1 MELKHSYTFKNIPID
16 IVWNTIQDKDV
27 LKEVLPGCKVFE
39 EVGERKYESVLGINI
54 GPIKG
59 EFTADV
65 QQVDLVEPA
74 SYRLLVQAKGKPGE
88 IDADAAMTFEETEA
102 GTVLNCNANVEVTG
116 LLATIGQRIMGG
128 VAKVILGQFFKDIEK
143 KAKQAV
149 DLS

>member
-1 MELKHSYTFKNIPID
+1 MMELNYSHTFKNIPINV
-16 IVWNTIQDKDV
+16 VWDTIQDQDV
-27 LKEVLPGCKVFE
+27 LKDVLPGCKVFE

-65 QQVDLVEPA
+65 EQVDLVEPS
-74 SYRLLVQAKGKPGE
+74 SYRLLVKAKGKPGE

-102 GTVLNCNANVEVTG
+102 GTVLTCVADVGVTG

-143 KAKQAV
+143 KAKA
-149 DLS
+149 SAN